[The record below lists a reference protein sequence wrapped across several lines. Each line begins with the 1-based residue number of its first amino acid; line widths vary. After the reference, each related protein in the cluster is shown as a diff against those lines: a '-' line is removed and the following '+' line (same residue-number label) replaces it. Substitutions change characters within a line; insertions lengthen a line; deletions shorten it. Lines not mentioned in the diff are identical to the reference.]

1 MLEAVATF
9 CDQLVPSLTWGVK
22 QQYDAQ
28 RTCYITPSFHI
39 NLRGGGHNS
48 TKRDLWDHGAL
59 VGSRAGMSLKKKEN

>member
-39 NLRGGGHNS
+39 NLRGGGTTPLNG
-48 TKRDLWDHGAL
+48 TYGTMGL
-59 VGSRAGMSLKKKEN
+59 